1 MEQRYTNG
9 EESQGLALQKQIAQD
24 LSRLTDGEV
33 EALLQTV
40 GRKVVSAGDSRD
52 RLLPLW
58 FGIWSALDGECERR
72 RAEVRELEQLYF
84 RS

>member
-1 MEQRYTNG
+1 M
-9 EESQGLALQKQIAQD
+9 SQAHNPADDSLGLALQKQIAQD
-24 LSRLTDGEV
+24 LSRLSDREV

-40 GRKVVSAGDSRD
+40 GRKVVRAGDSQD
-52 RLLPLW
+52 HLLPLW

-72 RAEVRELEQLYF
+72 RAEVKELERLYF